1 MQHAVGHTDEANG
14 ELGRATKRLRG
25 SPPTNRGGPMRRVH
39 EAPNGR
45 RSPGSTLDKVTFDE
59 ALRTVLAL
67 AQALE
72 GTDPEPAASATAS
85 GAVATAAAIDRR
97 GNAHDT
103 LSRALND
110 LGAGHTTKL
119 AAVLVAGRNGV
130 ALSAAAGTVANQTN
144 PPLADLT
151 GLADFLQRGQSIAY
165 ATEFPIEQPLAKWT
179 AWDPRNLVER
189 AWLSFGRQLALS
201 RPDDWDCFGMTDAPP
216 SRQLTSLYLRASG
229 RTWWSFR
236 RLLDRPGPRAVEM
249 ARTDSAA
256 TLLARGSLTWLADA
270 RCFTEGRAL
279 RRALGAIRA
288 RLGACAC

>member
-1 MQHAVGHTDEANG
+1 
-14 ELGRATKRLRG
+14 
-25 SPPTNRGGPMRRVH
+25 MRRVH

-59 ALRTVLAL
+59 ALRTVVAL

-72 GTDPEPAASATAS
+72 GTDPEPAASATTS
-85 GAVATAAAIDRR
+85 GAVAPAAALDRR
-97 GNAHDT
+97 GDAY
-103 LSRALND
+103 
-110 LGAGHTTKL
+110 
-119 AAVLVAGRNGV
+119 VAGRNGV
-130 ALSAAAGTVANQTN
+130 ALSAAAGTAANQSN

-151 GLADFLQRGQSIAY
+151 GLAEFLQRGQSIAY
-165 ATEFPIEQPLAKWT
+165 ATEFPIEQPLTKWT
-179 AWDPRNLVER
+179 EWDPRNLVER

-201 RPDDWDCFGMTDAPP
+201 RPDDWECFGMTDAPL

-236 RLLDRPGPRAVEM
+236 RRLDRPGPRVVEM
-249 ARTDSAA
+249 ARTNSAA
-256 TLLARGSLTWLADA
+256 KLLARGSLTWLSDA
-270 RCFTEGRAL
+270 HCFTEGRAL